1 MSKYTNVVRLKVKS
15 GQEAKF
21 EAILENQTNGL
32 E

>member
-1 MSKYTNVVRLKVKS
+1 MSKYTNVVRFKVKS

-21 EAILENQTNGL
+21 EAILKNQTNGL